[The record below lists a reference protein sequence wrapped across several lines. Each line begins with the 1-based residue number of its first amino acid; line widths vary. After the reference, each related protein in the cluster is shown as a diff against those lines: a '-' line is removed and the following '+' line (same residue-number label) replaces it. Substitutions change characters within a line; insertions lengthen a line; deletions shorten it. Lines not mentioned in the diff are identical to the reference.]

1 MRIDFQRS
9 SASCWYSCYS
19 QQCSILD
26 LTERSYFGFQPII
39 YCRRK
44 DNTCLDAPVTW
55 NARLMEHGLNYW
67 DAALLVVL
75 EHVEGDIEL
84 LAPRKG

>member
-1 MRIDFQRS
+1 
-9 SASCWYSCYS
+9 
-19 QQCSILD
+19 
-26 LTERSYFGFQPII
+26 
-39 YCRRK
+39 
-44 DNTCLDAPVTW
+44 
-55 NARLMEHGLNYW
+55 MEHGLNYW